1 MAKEKRGW
9 ADGAVVK
16 YSPYKLEDP
25 SSDSQNPKE
34 PGTVVQ
40 RWKEGVE
47 TGGSLEACWPV
58 SLAYLVKFQTSERP
72 CCLKQRSRGC
82 LRNSPPCCLLN
93 LTCVHTHEIPLP
105 TKIEKSDN
113 I

>member
-16 YSPYKLEDP
+16 YSPCKLEDP

-47 TGGSLEACWPV
+47 SKWE
-58 SLAYLVKFQTSERP
+58 LAGQLA
-72 CCLKQRSRGC
+72 
-82 LRNSPPCCLLN
+82 
-93 LTCVHTHEIPLP
+93 
-105 TKIEKSDN
+105 
-113 I
+113 